1 MVTQRDKIWS
11 ATLELM
17 EFRRTFTAAEIRDA
31 IDDNPPSKR
40 TIRDTLDAMETKGFL
55 NSTGGA
61 GRAPRRFHPAEQE
74 QNRKQTGYTQG
85 QSSHSS
91 IFPFPGGKGSIS
103 EWIVDNIPEH
113 DTYVEVFGGGAGV
126 LYNKPRSKY
135 EIYNDINDDLTQFF
149 GIVRNRSDELATWLQ
164 SVPYS
169 RSQYEEWVAEFYD
182 GIRPD
187 DPIERAGRFFSLR
200 YMQYAGVSSTANGF
214 KTRARRSPARTFEN
228 ARSRVQA
235 LSRRF
240 AQVTIE
246 NQDYRSIIETYDD
259 SAVDVVF
266 YLDPPYVETENHYS
280 GEFNHREFVDSLQD
294 INNDWILS
302 CKRVPPQLL
311 GYQIRERESR
321 HRMKRASGRVTEHLV
336 SNFDPEK
343 RPAFV

>member
-1 MVTQRDKIWS
+1 
-11 ATLELM
+11 M

-40 TIRDTLDAMETKGFL
+40 TIQDTLDAIETKGFL

-61 GRAPRRFHPAEQE
+61 GRAPREFHPAEQDRNTE
-74 QNRKQTGYTQG
+74 RTGYTQG
-85 QSSHSS
+85 QNTHSS

-103 EWIVDNIPEH
+103 AWIVDKIPEH

-135 EIYNDINDDLTQFF
+135 EIYNHIDSDLTQFF
-149 GIVRNRSDELATWLQ
+149 SIVRNRPDELATWLQ

-169 RSQYEEWVAEFYD
+169 RSQYNKWVTAFYD
-182 GIRPD
+182 GYRPD
-187 DPIERAGRFFSLR
+187 DPIKRAGRFFSLR

-228 ARSRVQA
+228 ARNRIDTLAQ
-235 LSRRF
+235 RF

-246 NQDYRSIIETYDD
+246 NQDYQSIFETYDD
-259 SAVDVVF
+259 STVDVVF
-266 YLDPPYVETENHYS
+266 YLDPPYVRTENHYS

-294 INNDWILS
+294 IDSDWILS

-311 GYQIRERESR
+311 DYQIRERESR
-321 HRMKRASGRVTEHLV
+321 HRMKRTSEGITEHLV

-343 RPAFV
+343 QPAFV